1 MFQPEAANNSLEA
14 SIFQWY
20 ICWKIEGGRKMDSI
34 QGLDSSTSPMSVQPP
49 PPKEERAQPDE
60 ESQEAPLP
68 EGAAREIDTYA

>member
-1 MFQPEAANNSLEA
+1 
-14 SIFQWY
+14 
-20 ICWKIEGGRKMDSI
+20 MDSI